1 MTAFCGI
8 LDPAEGNFHFA
19 NAGQPPPR
27 LWRDSRRDLDI
38 IRDANGMPLG
48 LNQHVA
54 YHHKRIQLAPG
65 DVLVLYSEGLT
76 SLQNGQGEMFGS
88 ERLDA
93 VVRQS
98 APSGAEA
105 VKTHFMA
112 EIEHFLNGFVSPDD
126 LTFLIMERQ
135 I

>member
-1 MTAFCGI
+1 
-8 LDPAEGNFHFA
+8 
-19 NAGQPPPR
+19 
-27 LWRDSRRDLDI
+27 
-38 IRDANGMPLG
+38 MPLG
-48 LNQHVA
+48 LNRHVA
-54 YHHKRIQLAPG
+54 YHHKRIQLEPG
-65 DVLVLYSEGLT
+65 DVLVLYSEGVT

-88 ERLDA
+88 ERLDT

-98 APSGAEA
+98 APRGAEA